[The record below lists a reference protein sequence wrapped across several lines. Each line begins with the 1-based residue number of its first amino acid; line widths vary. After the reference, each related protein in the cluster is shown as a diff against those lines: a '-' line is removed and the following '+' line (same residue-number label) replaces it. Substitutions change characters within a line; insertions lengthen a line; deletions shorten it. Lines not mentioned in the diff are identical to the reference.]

1 MYEGFLA
8 ELLVK
13 VSRVS
18 SGTRNVQYKG
28 VLAEL
33 LVMHQ
38 GFLEKLL
45 FTYQGF
51 LAELLEKVSRLSRGT
66 SQNVSRVSSWLSLA
80 EPLNFRI
87 TPDTKLCSCETDILQ
102 SKVRT
107 QPLRNFPL

>member
-1 MYEGFLA
+1 MYQGFLAKLLVRHQEFLA
-8 ELLVK
+8 ELLV
-13 VSRVS
+13 V
-18 SGTRNVQYKG
+18 YKG
-28 VLAEL
+28 FLA
-33 LVMHQ
+33 
-38 GFLEKLL
+38 KLL
-45 FTYQGF
+45 FMYQGF